1 MSESIGKNNKYLI
14 IYGVQE
20 IHNGTLI
27 KPMKSP
33 SNRSL
38 GERNN
43 GPKGGFTEIFR
54 RIIDAFKE

>member
-43 GPKGGFTEIFR
+43 GPKGGFRALFTGFF
-54 RIIDAFKE
+54 DMFNK